1 MRWTLW
7 ATWEYLIPPRT
18 VFLWNVWSAFSTT
31 DSLEVHLCLEGKM
44 CAGQRVPMC
53 SCLCTCG
60 WLCMCCVCLP
70 AGVTHTATPVF
81 ADGAKT
87 LQSVLDVDFVWQS
100 PAFCGVPGLLW
111 AEFQV

>member
-1 MRWTLW
+1 
-7 ATWEYLIPPRT
+7 
-18 VFLWNVWSAFSTT
+18 
-31 DSLEVHLCLEGKM
+31 
-44 CAGQRVPMC
+44 
-53 SCLCTCG
+53 
-60 WLCMCCVCLP
+60 MCCVCLP